1 MTGLFNLL
9 RENRDMIGE
18 KTFITLEFDKILGIL
33 KQHLACEVGLE
44 YAGKL
49 RPALSK
55 KDAESLQEQTA
66 EAEAIY
72 TRTGRTPISGFPD
85 VRELVGRMHAALF
98 LSTRELLAV
107 ASAMRASREAKDVLQ
122 SGEAEGMLCNMANRL
137 TSHRSAEEE
146 IARCIL
152 AEDEISD
159 NASPELSRIRR
170 QMKIVNER
178 VREKLNGMLRSTT
191 TQRYLQESII
201 TIRNGRYALPVKAEY
216 RSQVPGLV
224 HDQSSSGATLFVE
237 PAAVVELGNEHKRL
251 LAEEKN
257 EIERIL
263 SGLTAMISPFAD
275 EIHGSVNMMGALDVI
290 FARAVMARDMRA
302 VRPELNDEGKIRI
315 VKGRHP
321 LIARDAVVPVDIWMG
336 ETFQTLIITGP
347 NTGGKTVTLKT
358 VGLFTLMA
366 MSGMFIPAEIG
377 TQLSTFESVFAD
389 IGDEQSI
396 EQSLSTFS
404 AHMTNTVHILAEADE
419 RSLVLLDELGAGTDP
434 IEGAALAQAILES
447 LYERH
452 TLTVATTH
460 YSEIKAFALMH
471 PGMQNASMEFD
482 VDRLCPTYRLFIGI
496 PGKSNAFEISR
507 RLGLSGD
514 VIERAQ
520 TFLQKKD
527 IAFENVL
534 SEAEQARR
542 SAEDDRDE
550 ARRALAEAEKIRTEL
565 KKQQQKLE
573 DEKTQLRQ
581 KAREDARRMVQ
592 ETRRDME
599 RLIAQLRTVE
609 NIDKKQLERAVQ
621 KSRDAMRE
629 TEERLY
635 EQATQRD
642 AAGEPPAS
650 VTPGERVRLITLGQ
664 EATVLKKADG
674 KGEVLVQAGIIKM
687 SVPLGDLR
695 PVETKE
701 KPRRTSAKV
710 TLSEDR
716 GSAMRLDL
724 RGKMVDD
731 ACMEIDRFIDNAS
744 ITGISEF
751 SIVHGKGT
759 GALRT
764 GVQAYLKRN
773 PRVKTFRIGAYGEG
787 DAGVTIVTLKQ

>member
-1 MTGLFNLL
+1 
-9 RENRDMIGE
+9 MIGE

>member
-1 MTGLFNLL
+1 
-9 RENRDMIGE
+9 MISE
-18 KTFITLEFDKILGIL
+18 KTFITLEFDKILNIL
-33 KQHLACEVGLE
+33 KQHLASEIGQE
-44 YAGKL
+44 YADKL
-49 RPALSK
+49 RPAVNK
-55 KDAESLQEQTA
+55 KDAETLQEQTA
-66 EAEAIY
+66 EAEAVY
-72 TRTGRTPISGFPD
+72 TRTGRTPINGFPD

-98 LSTRELLAV
+98 LSARELLAV
-107 ASAMRASREAKDVLQ
+107 AAAMRASREAKDVLQ
-122 SGEAEGMLCNMANRL
+122 SGEAEGILCNMANRL

-146 IARCIL
+146 IARCIP

-159 NASPELSRIRR
+159 NASSELSRIRR

-191 TQRYLQESII
+191 TQKYLQESII

-237 PAAVVELGNEHKRL
+237 PAAVVELGNEYKRL
-251 LAEEKN
+251 LAEEKS

-275 EIHGSVNMMGALDVI
+275 EIHGSVNMMGVLDVI

-302 VRPELNDEGKIRI
+302 VRPELNDEGRIR
-315 VKGRHP
+315 VAKGRHP

-377 TQLSTFESVFAD
+377 TELSTFENVFAD

-471 PGMQNASMEFD
+471 SGMQNASMEFD

-514 VIERAQ
+514 VIARAQ

-527 IAFENVL
+527 VAFENVL

-550 ARRALAEAEKIRTEL
+550 AKRALAEAEKIRSEL
-565 KKQQQKLE
+565 KKQKQKLE

-621 KSRDAMRE
+621 KSRDTMRE

-635 EQATQRD
+635 EQAAQRD
-642 AAGEPPAS
+642 AAGEPPAA

-674 KGEVLVQAGIIKM
+674 RGEVLVQAGIIKM

-695 PVETKE
+695 PVEKKD
-701 KPRRTSAKV
+701 KPKHTSAKV
-710 TLSEDR
+710 VLSEQR

-724 RGKMVDD
+724 RGKMVEE

-744 ITGISEF
+744 ITGVSEF

-773 PRVKTFRIGAYGEG
+773 PRVKAYRIGAYGEG
-787 DAGVTIVTLKQ
+787 DAGVTIVTLKA